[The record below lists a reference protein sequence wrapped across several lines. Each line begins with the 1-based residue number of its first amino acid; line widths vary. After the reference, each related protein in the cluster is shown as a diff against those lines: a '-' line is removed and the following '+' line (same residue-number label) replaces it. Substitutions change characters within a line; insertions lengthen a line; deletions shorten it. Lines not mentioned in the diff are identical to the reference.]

1 MKNTIYLIT
10 GTTGF
15 LGSTVCR
22 QLIERGETVRAFALP
37 NDKGIEFVPS
47 EAEIV
52 IGDLC
57 DKESLEKFFSIPE
70 GMESIV
76 IHCASMV
83 TVNPAFNQKLMDI
96 NVGGTKNI
104 IGKCLEHRE
113 CRKMVYV
120 SSTGAIPELPKGQK
134 IKEIDIFDPDK
145 VVGCYSQSKAL
156 ATQAV
161 LDAVRERGLN
171 ACVVHPSGIYGPGDN
186 AIGES
191 TNTVIQLLNGKMPVG
206 IQGSFN
212 LCDVRDLAN
221 GCILAAEK
229 GRKGECYIFGNKEVS
244 LKELS
249 RILTM
254 ETGCKPLKFCLPIGI
269 AKFLARLS
277 EKQAKK
283 SGKKPLITTFEVYNF
298 DRNNA
303 FDSSKAVNELSYRT
317 RSFEETVRDEV
328 AWLKSIGKINN
339 PKFKACK

>member
-1 MKNTIYLIT
+1 MKNTVYLVT
-10 GTTGF
+10 GATGF
-15 LGSTVCR
+15 LGSNVCR
-22 QLIERGETVRAFALP
+22 QLIERGETVRTFSLP
-37 NDKGIEFVPS
+37 NDKGMKFVPP

-57 DKESLEKFFSIPE
+57 DMESLEQFFNIPR

-83 TVNPAFNQKLMDI
+83 TINPDYSQKLMDI

-104 IGKCLEHRE
+104 IDKCMQHRE
-113 CRKMVYV
+113 CRKLVYV
-120 SSTGAIPELPKGQK
+120 SSTGAIPELPKGLA
-134 IKEIDIFDPDK
+134 IKETDLFDPDK
-145 VVGCYSQSKAL
+145 VVGCYSRSKAL

-161 LDAVRERGLN
+161 LDAVKERGLN
-171 ACVVHPSGIYGPGDN
+171 ACVVHPSGIYGPGDY

-191 TNTVIQLLNGKMPVG
+191 TGTIIQLLNGKMPVG

-212 LCDVRDLAN
+212 LCDVRDLAS
-221 GCILAAEK
+221 GCIMAADR

-254 ETGCKPLKFCLPIGI
+254 VTGCKPLKFCLPIGI
-269 AKFLARLS
+269 ANFLAKLS

-283 SGKKPLITTFEVYNF
+283 NGKKPMITTFAVYNF
-298 DRNNA
+298 ARNNT
-303 FDSSKAVNELSYRT
+303 FDYSKAANELGYRT

-328 AWLKSIGKINN
+328 VWLRSMGKINS
-339 PKFKACK
+339 PGLRLAS